1 MQAPWAGLPP
11 LASAN
16 PAALMLA
23 QVLSQL
29 LESNLE
35 GHVDE
40 TWRVLVFFVGKKIHH
55 GFIKGSFWD
64 MDMYDV
70 LVG

>member
-1 MQAPWAGLPP
+1 MV
-11 LASAN
+11 SAN

-35 GHVDE
+35 GHLDE
-40 TWRVLVFFVGKKIHH
+40 TWRVLDFFCRKKFTTDSQKAVFGML
-55 GFIKGSFWD
+55 D
-64 MDMYDV
+64 MDDV